1 MEGTYKVVENINFE
15 SFLKVMGVMDD
26 EKIEQMIQATTQ
38 VKLSNNGDGTWT
50 QVSGL
55 KTSTF
60 PIGEEYKDSW
70 GDKEL
75 TGFVTIDGN
84 SMKKVYKLGDIEVLS
99 EDVELSGA
107 ELTVT
112 LVARDG
118 TKAIRKMSKIC

>member
-1 MEGTYKVVENINFE
+1 MEGSYKVVENINFE

-26 EKIEQMIQATTQ
+26 EKIEKMIQATTQ
-38 VKLSNNGDGTWT
+38 VTLTNNGDGTWT

-60 PIGEEYKDSW
+60 PVGEEYKDSW

-107 ELTVT
+107 DLTVT

>member
-1 MEGTYKVVENINFE
+1 
-15 SFLKVMGVMDD
+15 
-26 EKIEQMIQATTQ
+26 
-38 VKLSNNGDGTWT
+38 
-50 QVSGL
+50 VSGL